1 MKMVQETGLHPG
13 ALKDAVC
20 SPGGSTI
27 AGVRALEQH
36 GFHIQ
41 TAHPALRC
49 RIRLDVTYFQR
60 VLDNLFDNLR
70 KYADPAAPVAITA
83 MEEDGWLQLC
93 IGNTRKKDPGVV
105 ESNKIGLKTCER
117 ILAQMGG
124 QLRRYEQ
131 GERFSVEVSLP
142 ELPDGT
148 EEVAN

>member
-1 MKMVQETGLHPG
+1 M
-13 ALKDAVC
+13 
-20 SPGGSTI
+20 
-27 AGVRALEQH
+27 
-36 GFHIQ
+36 
-41 TAHPALRC
+41 
-49 RIRLDVTYFQR
+49 
-60 VLDNLFDNLR
+60 LDNLFDNLR

-83 MEEDGWLQLC
+83 MEEDGCLQLC

-142 ELPDGT
+142 ELPGGT
-148 EEVAN
+148 EKVAN